1 MNSPKNLILL
11 PKEFKISGQA
21 RVDGQWNS
29 FEPFFIER
37 FDDSFLTCGIRAFVP
52 EGADALEIQVSKCYL
67 NNKHHALCEIK
78 IQELVLTLCDE
89 YENNER

>member
-1 MNSPKNLILL
+1 MPKD
-11 PKEFKISGQA
+11 FKISGQA
-21 RVDGQWNS
+21 RVNGRW
-29 FEPFFIER
+29 EILTPFFIDR

-52 EGADALEIQVSKCYL
+52 EGTEALDLQVSKCYS
-67 NNKHHALCEIK
+67 NERHHAFCEIK